1 MLWGKLSFVQ
11 CNLLH
16 CNFIQTLCH
25 QCQLLRIRTVSR
37 SPYLRIHSL
46 SSGSDISDIDAKPE
60 SPEADFVDRHIG
72 PSQQDINHMLQFC
85 GFNRIEDFIAKV
97 IPEDILLKRDLKLEN
112 QTSEAELIKRLK
124 LLMNKNEVWRSY
136 IGQGYY
142 GTITPSVIQRNIFEN
157 PDIVTS
163 RAKSLD
169 IEIEIVSTDNVD
181 HVKEL
186 INTRQFAG
194 YLLQYPDTEGNIWD
208 EKIRVIA
215 ELTKSN
221 KVRFELYLLF

>member
-142 GTITPSVIQRNIFEN
+142 GTITPS
-157 PDIVTS
+157 
-163 RAKSLD
+163 LD